1 MIHEEYTGK
10 IRSYVEGIEHD
21 LESVIPKEGHDLVKD
36 SIAEQAKRLA
46 DFAMHNNKFLIEMMD
61 EFLTMMEN
69 RHNIVGFREYDS
81 WNRSEAEPLDLS
93 LRQSRRWDTIPHEQ
107 LMQEFKVYLTWG
119 LDAVSHFDDHND
131 SEEEKGL

>member
-10 IRSYVEGIEHD
+10 IKSYVEGIEHD

-46 DFAMHNNKFLIEMMD
+46 DFATHNNKFLIEMMD

-69 RHNIVGFREYDS
+69 RHNIVDFREYDC
-81 WNRSEAEPLDLS
+81 
-93 LRQSRRWDTIPHEQ
+93 WDGVSHEQ
-107 LMQEFKVYLTWG
+107 LMQEFKVYLAWG

>member
-36 SIAEQAKRLA
+36 SITEQAKRLA
-46 DFAMHNNKFLIEMMD
+46 DFATHNNKFLIEMMD
-61 EFLTMMEN
+61 EFFTMLEN
-69 RHNIVGFREYDS
+69 RHNVVDFREYDC

-93 LRQSRRWDTIPHEQ
+93 LRQSRRWDVIPHKQ
-107 LMQEFKVYLTWG
+107 LMKEFEIYLKWG
-119 LDAVSHFDDHND
+119 LDAVDHFDDK
-131 SEEEKGL
+131 EEKRDVDYD

>member
-46 DFAMHNNKFLIEMMD
+46 DFATHNNKFLIEMLD
-61 EFLTMMEN
+61 EFFTMIEN
-69 RHNIVGFREYDS
+69 RHNIVDFREYDC
-81 WNRSEAEPLDLS
+81 
-93 LRQSRRWDTIPHEQ
+93 WDRVSHEQ
-107 LMQEFKVYLTWG
+107 LMKEFEIYLKWG
-119 LDAVSHFDDHND
+119 LDAVAHFDDGD
-131 SEEEKGL
+131 

>member
-46 DFAMHNNKFLIEMMD
+46 DFATHNNKFLIAMMD
-61 EFLTMMEN
+61 EFFTMLEN
-69 RHNIVGFREYDS
+69 RHNVVDFREYDC
-81 WNRSEAEPLDLS
+81 
-93 LRQSRRWDTIPHEQ
+93 WDTVSHEQ
-107 LMQEFKVYLTWG
+107 LMKEFEIYLKWG
-119 LDAVSHFDDHND
+119 LDAVDHFDGGGETND
-131 SEEEKGL
+131 

>member
-46 DFAMHNNKFLIEMMD
+46 DFATHNNKFLIEMMD
-61 EFLTMMEN
+61 EFFTMLEN
-69 RHNIVGFREYDS
+69 RHDVVDFREYDC
-81 WNRSEAEPLDLS
+81 
-93 LRQSRRWDTIPHEQ
+93 WDRVSHKQ
-107 LMQEFKVYLTWG
+107 LMKEFEIYLKWG
-119 LDAVSHFDDHND
+119 LDAVNHFDDKPEE
-131 SEEEKGL
+131 SEV